1 MAEEQKGDPSPMLP
15 AEDVASPAVTRSQ
28 TRTQPPA
35 EEGQTST
42 KKRSSRKKKSTEKDQ
57 PPAPSPAREAAGAGE
72 TKNSTAAADAPPPP
86 TAPPASGGAATDLG
100 ETKPNITTLSGV
112 KAGQQQDHSAALGN
126 VTPIVSVGK
135 GRVGGG
141 NMGDTGGAQGTQG
154 LGGAMGTQQPSDG
167 DQTRTNTGGWSPIT
181 EWLVA
186 SNTALCGDVK
196 TYEGM
201 KMFAKTIETIEKLP
215 IPKKEDIKQAVSLI
229 TDRDPLRP
237 YATLKDMAK
246 VKEILFSRLARSTRV
261 WGVDDI
267 INSPFEGACHKLGI
281 RIPHGLVTYT
291 SRPSPSDETD
301 EEATMRALGITPT
314 PSKKDGVSELGPSTV
329 HAFDMGDNPMTPDE
343 AVDYQALVR
352 REAWKSL
359 QEMCDEARVPL
370 KYFKD
375 PTKGGWADWPTV
387 DNLAKIWD
395 ATQVKVVEIM
405 VPFMEQL
412 KDVSKRQLD
421 IDLHKKLHD
430 MAQHN
435 TFSDHEHQR
444 APLGRFDIIVGIKGS
459 SGVDSWQSL
468 KSTLRAT
475 SVGAIVQV
483 KRDFWSI
490 EDIPAD
496 ATPATDLAYVRQKVE
511 EMNRVMG
518 TQQQTFCIDSI
529 IMLVALAQRKSKETT
544 AAWASANWIDRVNE
558 MEELVIDPSTGALQ
572 RDDVLK
578 ANVPAVQKI
587 FMDLAAERRLEPGP
601 QYEAQLA
608 AIEKRKL
615 RHEKRVVAGGRAEE
629 TDGDGDNKS
638 DGGSQSKGSQKGK
651 KRVKNPLKHISTN
664 RKKKV
669 EQKLVETREDG
680 LYNLGI
686 RNIVDE
692 LEDNGSKGPLG
703 KLADYMEVASFS
715 PGRKSVRWKSQTEK
729 LKSLDLDDYQYAV
742 ALLINDELSKSV
754 ADQRKELLASFLEQR
769 DKKKKKSKKKKKNKT
784 GGGAKAGSG
793 DADGDD
799 PQQPQASS
807 TDEGGSSETY
817 EMRKQNNGDIFFVSK
832 SSNSIVHIPANDDGS
847 SVYMDAP
854 LSPEEQQAQ
863 EIADLK
869 QTVANLSAR
878 MGGSN

>member
-1 MAEEQKGDPSPMLP
+1 MAQEETKKN
-15 AEDVASPAVTRSQ
+15 
-28 TRTQPPA
+28 PPA
-35 EEGQTST
+35 T
-42 KKRSSRKKKSTEKDQ
+42 
-57 PPAPSPAREAAGAGE
+57 
-72 TKNSTAAADAPPPP
+72 DAPTTP
-86 TAPPASGGAATDLG
+86 TAPPASGGAATDHG
-100 ETKPNITTLSGV
+100 ETKPNVTTSSGV
-112 KAGQQQDHSAALGN
+112 KAGQQHDHAAGLGN
-126 VTPIVSVGK
+126 VATNVLVES
-135 GRVGGG
+135 GRGVEG
-141 NMGDTGGAQGTQG
+141 NMGKTMGAEGTQG

-167 DQTRTNTGGWSPIT
+167 DQTRTNTGGWAPIT

-301 EEATMRALGITPT
+301 DEAIMRALGITPT
-314 PSKKDGVSELGPSTV
+314 PSKKDGVSELGPSAI

-352 REAWKSL
+352 HEAWKSL
-359 QEMCDEARVPL
+359 QEMCDEACVPL

-435 TFSDHEHQR
+435 TFSEHEHQR

-651 KRVKNPLKHISTN
+651 KRVKNPLKTISTN

-729 LKSLDLDDYQYAV
+729 LKSLDLDDYQHAV

-754 ADQRKELLASFLEQR
+754 ADQRKELLNSFLEQN
-769 DKKKKKSKKKKKNKT
+769 KKKKSKKKKKNKT

-807 TDEGGSSETY
+807 TDGGASSKGGSSEQF
-817 EMRKQNNGDIFFVSK
+817 EMRRQSNGDIFFVSK
-832 SSNSIVHIPANDDGS
+832 STNSIVHVPAHDDGS
-847 SVYMDAP
+847 SVYLDAP
-854 LSPEEQQAQ
+854 LTPEEQQAQ
-863 EIADLK
+863 ELADLK
-869 QTVANLSAR
+869 QQVANLSAR
-878 MGGSN
+878 VGGSN